1 MGAFFVYALE
11 FAAQVKN
18 ITAFG
23 LSFLIFF
30 GSQTLAFF
38 FATAP
43 QSLHWKRPGF
53 AFFLGSS
60 FLQLM
65 MV

>member
-1 MGAFFVYALE
+1 MGVFFVYARSADPSKINHS
-11 FAAQVKN
+11 FD
-18 ITAFG
+18 

-43 QSLHWKRPGF
+43 QSLQRKRPGL
-53 AFFLGSS
+53 AFLMGLS
-60 FLQLM
+60 FLQLI